1 MNKEMRLND
10 SNREKWNSKRRP
22 KLIEQIKQITLIK
35 SYVLKTIQTETI
47 SSNLNSRKLMA
58 STHTYGVS
66 ELGHFLGIPK

>member
-22 KLIEQIKQITLIK
+22 KLIEQIK
-35 SYVLKTIQTETI
+35 TETI

>member
-35 SYVLKTIQTETI
+35 SYVLKTVQTETI
-47 SSNLNSRKLMA
+47 SANLNSRKCMA
-58 STHTYGVS
+58 STHTYGVH
-66 ELGHFLGIPK
+66 ELGRFFGIPK